1 MKRRW
6 SITTRLTL
14 LFAIVSSGVLLA
26 FSAFVISAIE
36 RHFVEQDTEALQGKI
51 VLIESAVSRI
61 TTPDQFPALSQLL
74 HDAFVGHDDLVVL
87 ALAPDGST
95 LHSSPDIHFPLDEVR
110 QAAASESMNTFD
122 WQEGPRIYRGI
133 ARTLP
138 SRLPS
143 ASTVVVA
150 VAIDIDHHATFMV
163 RFSKTLSALAATA
176 ALTCGLLGWLVVRRG
191 LAPLR
196 QMKEH
201 ASSVTAKRLDTR
213 LPEDAIPVELA
224 GLAQTL
230 NQMLERLQDAFK
242 RLSDFSSDLA
252 HELRTPVTNLT
263 TQTQVALS
271 QPRDAQAYRETL
283 GSNAEEFERLS
294 RMISDMLFLAKADHG
309 LMLPSTTR
317 IELHDEVA
325 ELLDFYDALAEE
337 REVTL
342 TAQGQGHI
350 TGDRLMLRRAISNL
364 LSNALRYTPAG
375 GRIAVSIDNAHAQT
389 RVTVENTGPT
399 IAAED
404 LPHLFD
410 RFYRTDKARTHNASE
425 GTGLGLAITKAIVIA
440 HRGQV
445 VVTSEAGVTRFVLV
459 FPGY

>member
-1 MKRRW
+1 MSRKW

-26 FSAFVISAIE
+26 FSAIVISAIE
-36 RHFVEQDTEALQGKI
+36 KHFIEQDTEALQGKI
-51 VLIESAVSRI
+51 MLIESAVSRI
-61 TTPDQFPALSQLL
+61 TTPEQFPALGQLL

-87 ALAPDGST
+87 ALAPDGSP
-95 LHSSPDIHFPLDEVR
+95 LHSSPGIHFPLEQVR
-110 QAAASESMNTFD
+110 RTAATEQLDTFN
-122 WQEGPRIYRGI
+122 WHEGGKFYRGLAKTI
-133 ARTLP
+133 PGKLP
-138 SRLPS
+138 T
-143 ASTVVVA
+143 AATVVVA
-150 VAIDIDHHATFMV
+150 VAINIDHHATFMA
-163 RFSKTLSALAATA
+163 RFGKTLSALAATA
-176 ALTCGLLGWLVVRRG
+176 ALICGLLGWLVVRRG

-196 QMKEH
+196 EMKEQ
-201 ASSVTAKRLDTR
+201 ASNVTAKRLDTR

-230 NQMLERLQDAFK
+230 NQMLERLQDAFN

-309 LMLPSTTR
+309 LMLPSTEN
-317 IELHDEVA
+317 IELQHEVA

-337 REVTL
+337 RKVTL
-342 TAQGQGHI
+342 TTQGQGHI

-375 GRIAVSIDNAHAQT
+375 GQIEVSIKSTSAET
-389 RVTVENTGPT
+389 RINVKNTGPT
-399 IAAED
+399 IPPED

-410 RFYRTDKARTHNASE
+410 RFYRTDKARTHTASE
-425 GTGLGLAITKAIVIA
+425 GTGLGLAITKAIVTA
-440 HRGQV
+440 HRGRV
-445 VVTSEAGVTRFVLV
+445 VVTSDDDGTRFVLV
-459 FPGY
+459 FPG